1 MKRSLP
7 NYESESDSSSSTKPT
22 TKSNGQRDLV
32 RLPDVLIQ
40 REWRHTIET
49 SLVNFIQRSP
59 LKNIS
64 DNISPDF
71 YGNMSPFLVREV
83 MRMANPLCGVHVA
96 LHATL
101 ETMEDICR
109 EAVHRLLDFQASDLK
124 TKQSIT
130 LLCESLPMPSVTSE
144 RQLKEDETLKNHM
157 PLQVQH
163 IIENDRHRNWLAQ
176 YKQAAA
182 TTINVFTVKLG
193 PATEKAT
200 PETGR
205 YVVSMLMPHVSPM
218 YRLTAAHEPHTNSYE
233 ELDAQYTRIL
243 IELDSHKRML
253 KQCEAGGSLPLS
265 KHSIHEEAVRLAG
278 LLQDKRITELKR
290 QCDQQ
295 RIQVGVLT
303 NTVQEMIGVLHS
315 EEQQNSM
322 KDTVLVLIDKLKQSR
337 QRNYGLIKC
346 LQQKDADRSTMTFQ
360 KQSDKK
366 RKILHES
373 YSEDYTYTKSGE
385 CDYSYNST
393 TSGAS
398 SCTSSH
404 RDEEEEDEDDDD
416 SQ

>member
-1 MKRSLP
+1 MKRQRP
-7 NYESESDSSSSTKPT
+7 NYESESESSLSTTNTRKPAT
-22 TKSNGQRDLV
+22 QLV
-32 RLPDVLIQ
+32 VRIPDALIQ

-49 SLVNFIQRSP
+49 SLVAFILRSP

-64 DNISPDF
+64 DSISPDF
-71 YGNMSPFLVREV
+71 YGNMSPFLVKEV
-83 MRMANPLCGVHVA
+83 MRMANSLCGVHVA

-109 EAVHRLLDFQASDLK
+109 EAVHRLLDFRTTSDLK

-176 YKQAAA
+176 YKQANA

-193 PATEKAT
+193 PGTEKAT

-205 YVVSMLMPHVSPM
+205 YIVSMLMPHVSPM
-218 YRLTAAHEPHTNSYE
+218 YRLTAAHEPHANSYE
-233 ELDAQYTRIL
+233 ELDAHYTRAI
-243 IELDSHKRML
+243 IELDSHKRLL
-253 KQCEAGGSLPLS
+253 KKSEASGSLPLS
-265 KHSIHEEAVRLAG
+265 KHSLHEEAVLLAG
-278 LLQDKRITELKR
+278 QLQDKRIAELKR

-303 NTVQEMIGVLHS
+303 NTVQEMISVLHS

-337 QRNYGLIKC
+337 QRNFGLIKC
-346 LQQKDADRSTMTFQ
+346 LKEKDSEQGTMTFQ
-360 KQSDKK
+360 RRGEKK

-373 YSEDYTYTKSGE
+373 SHSEDYTYTKSGE

-393 TSGAS
+393 TSGG

-404 RDEEEEDEDDDD
+404 RDDEEEE